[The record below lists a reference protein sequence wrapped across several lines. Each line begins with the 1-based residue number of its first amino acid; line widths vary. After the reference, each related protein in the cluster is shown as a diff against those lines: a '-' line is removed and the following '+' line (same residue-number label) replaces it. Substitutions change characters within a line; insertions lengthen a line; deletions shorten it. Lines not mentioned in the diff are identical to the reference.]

1 MNNKQ
6 LTKNFYLSEFIISQ
20 TATRLGIENKPNT
33 QVIEN
38 LTILCKN
45 VLQPLRDHFK
55 KPVIINSGYRSP
67 QLNKAVKG
75 SSTSQHMT
83 GHAADIIINSIDN
96 YDLASWIKSNLNYD
110 QLILEYYSGKT
121 TGWVHV
127 SYAVG
132 KNRKQNLTINSKGI
146 WYYLKPF

>member
-20 TATRLGIENKPNT
+20 TATRLGIENKPNA
-33 QVIEN
+33 QIIEN

-45 VLQPLRDHFK
+45 VLQPLRDALK
-55 KPVIINSGYRSP
+55 KPIIITSGYRSP

-75 SSTSQHMT
+75 SSTSQHLT
-83 GHAADIIINSIDN
+83 GNAADLIVNSMDN
-96 YDLASWIKSNLNYD
+96 YDLATFIAQNFNYD
-110 QLILEYYSGKT
+110 QLILEYYSGKS

-127 SYAVG
+127 SYAIG

-146 WYYLKPF
+146 WYSLKQ